1 MNAPAA
7 VYTIQWLVRDT
18 FRQARASGIFYLMT
32 GITVLCMAVCLTIRI
47 KEPPKLPLSANER
60 QESLPAAFNPR
71 AAAVAAQVP
80 FIGAGASQGFLPAAQ
95 IAPLLQ
101 GWEEPS
107 VPGNKPLWAVEYTE
121 VVKVLKR
128 NERVD
133 VPTGHV
139 EILFGA
145 IPPIPLASDDTLPV
159 RTIQLHL
166 AGFVAD
172 GVGLLLALMW
182 TAGFLPTFLEPSAVS
197 VLLAKPIPRWSLLVG
212 KFLGVM
218 VYFAFQTTMFI
229 AGTWL
234 ALSVATGYWDPVYF
248 FCIPLVLLHF
258 AVFFS
263 FSAMLAVAT
272 RSTGACVIGSIVFWM
287 LCYAMNYGRH
297 TAILIPELHDLS
309 PAFAFILEAGYW
321 LFPKPLDF
329 HLILRDLLNADT
341 LFARVV
347 DTPKLV
353 ELGAWKPLLSVLTSL
368 GAGVVLLSVA
378 AYDFLTTDY

>member
-7 VYTIQWLVRDT
+7 LYTIQWLIRDT
-18 FRQARASGIFYLMT
+18 FRQARASGIFYLMS

-47 KEPPKLPLSANER
+47 KEAPKLPLTGKER
-60 QESLPAAFNPR
+60 PEAIPATYVPQ
-71 AAAVAAQVP
+71 AAAVAASTP
-80 FIGAGASQGFLPAAQ
+80 FIGASTSQGVFPGADL
-95 IAPLLQ
+95 APLMQ
-101 GWEEPS
+101 GWERAE
-107 VPGNKPLWAVEYTE
+107 VQGAKPRGAVEYTE
-121 VVKVLKR
+121 VTKVLNR
-128 NERVD
+128 NEKVD

-145 IPPIPLASDDTLPV
+145 LPNIPLASDDALPV

-172 GVGLLLALMW
+172 GLGLLLALIW

-197 VLLAKPIPRWSLLVG
+197 VLLVKPVPRWSLLAG
-212 KFLGVM
+212 KFLGVL
-218 VYFAFQTTMFI
+218 VYFAFQTTLFI
-229 AGTWL
+229 GGTWL
-234 ALSVATGYWDPVYF
+234 ALCVATGYWDPVYF

-263 FSAMLAVAT
+263 FSAMLAVST
-272 RSTGACVIGSIVFWM
+272 RSTVACVIGSIIFWM
-287 LCYAMNYGRH
+287 MCYAMNYGRH
-297 TAILIPELHDLS
+297 IATVIPELHSMS

-321 LFPKPLDF
+321 IFPKPLDF
-329 HLILRDLLNADT
+329 HLILRDVLNADT

-353 ELGAWKPLLSVLTSL
+353 EMHAWKPLLSVVTSL
-368 GAGVVLLSVA
+368 GAGLALLTIA